1 MELHTQYLEETP
13 LHNAVSI
20 QLHSDLT
27 NQEKAFVY
35 NFITT
40 HSVPSAAGV
49 AGLTPTQAQKW
60 LETRKIQEAIKI
72 YDEATLSSIRVTRDH
87 LTNMLFD
94 AHRHSATAT
103 EEITAIREIGKMN
116 GLYEPE
122 KIQTQ
127 NVTYHKVEQ
136 LEQLSD
142 EELMAMAGED
152 DIDLL
157 PSTQQQAHD

>member
-1 MELHTQYLEETP
+1 
-13 LHNAVSI
+13 
-20 QLHSDLT
+20 
-27 NQEKAFVY
+27 
-35 NFITT
+35 
-40 HSVPSAAGV
+40 
-49 AGLTPTQAQKW
+49 
-60 LETRKIQEAIKI
+60 
-72 YDEATLSSIRVTRDH
+72 
-87 LTNMLFD
+87 
-94 AHRHSATAT
+94 
-103 EEITAIREIGKMN
+103 MN